1 MKYRPQN
8 SKKLTDM
15 PKFYY
20 SYGYFCLE
28 YVSALTASVFVR
40 AILAVGGIVTE
51 KLLVDALAVSAAE
64 FSLGTEGLVCLQERL
79 HLAGLCVWEFLC
91 KIVFH
96 VREME
101 RRVRRKD
108 QRDRLRR
115 ISVVLVIFV
124 FIFDTLTQTVLEE
137 FIF

>member
-1 MKYRPQN
+1 
-8 SKKLTDM
+8 L
-15 PKFYY
+15 
-20 SYGYFCLE
+20 GYFCLE
-28 YVSALTASVFVR
+28 LVSALTASVFVR

-64 FSLGTEGLVCLQERL
+64 FALGTEGLVCLQERL